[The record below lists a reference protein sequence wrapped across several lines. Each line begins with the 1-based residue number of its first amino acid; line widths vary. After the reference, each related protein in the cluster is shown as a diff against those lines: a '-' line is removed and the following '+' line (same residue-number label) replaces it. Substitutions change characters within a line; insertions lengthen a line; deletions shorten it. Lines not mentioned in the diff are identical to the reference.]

1 MPAFDGDDLAG
12 DFGRGEVAFPSVE
25 TGGAEAAAIG
35 ASDLGGDTE
44 GVTVGTVAVE
54 GGIGGDQDA
63 FDEGAVVESPEEL
76 LGGVGGALFLDEFKG
91 AEGPDLGEAGAEGLW
106 QVGHFVPGDGAPG
119 PEPMKELIH
128 PVDGFGPFG
137 ETGDQGVAGFLSD
150 IRQHAG
156 DAMGSGVEGQGWGRA
171 DASPVAGQQFE
182 YSQDVTPLPFP
193 A

>member
-1 MPAFDGDDLAG
+1 MPTFDGEDLAG

-44 GVTVGTVAVE
+44 GVTVGTVAVK

-63 FDEGAVVESPEEL
+63 FNECTVLEAPQEL
-76 LGGVGGALFLDEFKG
+76 LGGVGGALFADQFEEAKG
-91 AEGPDLGEAGAEGLW
+91 PGFGEAGAEGLG
-106 QVGHFVPGDGAPG
+106 QIGHFVPGDGAPG

-156 DAMGSGVEGQGWGRA
+156 DVMESGVEGQG
-171 DASPVAGQQFE
+171 
-182 YSQDVTPLPFP
+182 
-193 A
+193 